1 MNAKEMTADPEA
13 KSDTD
18 GERTGEGPS
27 SLSPVGGSGGG
38 GYPIEGS
45 RAASLGL
52 ARWVQYVFVVTAAFF
67 LWFLDKVATLV
78 WQNFAEPPAVVI
90 TAVAAVISLGGTVAL
105 YRNERAH
112 TMVADVVTELAKVTW
127 PSRKE
132 TYASTIVV
140 IVTSLIAAGVVG
152 AFDFVWSFF
161 TDLLYKHK
169 V

>member
-1 MNAKEMTADPEA
+1 MAIKEITAEPEA
-13 KSDTD
+13 PSPDDDPRED
-18 GERTGEGPS
+18 GRTS
-27 SLSPVGGSGGG
+27 SARADASVATVTGGS
-38 GYPIEGS
+38 
-45 RAASLGL
+45 RTLGL
-52 ARWVQYVFVVTAAFF
+52 SRWVQYVFVVVAAFL

-78 WQNFAEPPAVVI
+78 WQNFAEPPRAVI
-90 TAVAAVISLGGTVAL
+90 TAGAALIAIGGTLAL
-105 YRNERAH
+105 YRHERAH
-112 TMVADVVTELAKVTW
+112 DLVTDVVTELAKVTW

-140 IVTSLIAAGVVG
+140 IVTSLIAAAIIG